1 MPGQTIQLIAFTR
14 ADRNQ
19 MTDYAKDAINSSG
32 GWILDFKFFSN
43 ISIRFNFEIPKQSV
57 EKLQSALAEID
68 LQLSDESTQT
78 LAEIINQE
86 FPSNASTKDLKGTL
100 HITFVHDEPDL
111 HLPVPPI
118 PG

>member
-14 ADRNQ
+14 ADRNHII
-19 MTDYAKDAINSSG
+19 DYAKDVINSSG
-32 GWILDFKFFSN
+32 GWILDFRFFSSM
-43 ISIRFNFEIPKQSV
+43 SICFDFEIPKQHV

-68 LQLSDESTQT
+68 LQLSDESTQS

-86 FPSNASTKDLKGTL
+86 FRSNASTKDLKGTL
-100 HITFVHDEPDL
+100 HITFVQGEPDL
-111 HLPVPPI
+111 HIPVPPI